1 MKNLTFKILA
11 ASLVLQILFFG
22 SWYPA
27 HAQDTT
33 CLPHTTVQIDIK
45 PGEEPNPINLSSKGL
60 LPVALLTT
68 DMFDAS
74 LFTPQ
79 KEHVHLSDADAAMG
93 TSCVGANPERWNLDD
108 VNGDG
113 RLDLVFFFRIRNLNL
128 NLTSDSTAAT
138 LMAHGASG
146 LDEVH
151 IMGMDA
157 VVIKP

>member
-1 MKNLTFKILA
+1 MKNLTLKILA
-11 ASLVLQILFFG
+11 ANLVLQILFFG

-27 HAQDTT
+27 HAQETT
-33 CLPHTTVQIDIK
+33 CPPHTHVQIDIK
-45 PGEEPNPINLSSKGL
+45 PGDEPNAINLSSKGL

-79 KEHVHLSDADAAMG
+79 KEHVHLSDAGAAMG
-93 TSCVGANPERWNLDD
+93 TNCVGANPERWNLDD

-113 RLDLVFFFRIRNLNL
+113 RLDLVFFFRIRDLNL
-128 NLTSDSTAAT
+128 NPDSTSAT
-138 LMAHGASG
+138 LMAHGAYGS
-146 LDEVH
+146 DEVH

-157 VVIKP
+157 VVVKP